1 MSKLTKRQLKEEFNK
16 FLRENGCA
24 SKFYANLYHPK
35 AKRWR
40 KEILS
45 FRQTGRMVLHDSE
58 YKAIRYAFEWSESVE
73 GHDFW
78 EIKNRAWTTKYKELT
93 A

>member
-40 KEILS
+40 ERHKL
-45 FRQTGRMVLHDSE
+45 LHDFE
-58 YKAIRYAFEWSESVE
+58 YEAINYAFEWSESKTS
-73 GHDFW
+73 GYYWNCLSF
-78 EIKNRAWTTKYKELT
+78 AWARKYKELT

>member
-40 KEILS
+40 KV
-45 FRQTGRMVLHDSE
+45 RRVLHDFE
-58 YKAIRYAFEWSESVE
+58 YEAIEYAFGWAESIE
-73 GHDFW
+73 EHDFW

>member
-1 MSKLTKRQLKEEFNK
+1 MPKLTKRQLKEEFNK

-24 SKFYANLYHPK
+24 SKFYVNFYHPK

-40 KEILS
+40 KE
-45 FRQTGRMVLHDSE
+45 RRVLHDFKYGAIIYAFLWGESPE
-58 YKAIRYAFEWSESVE
+58 KINYWEILDDIWRIRYR
-73 GHDFW
+73 
-78 EIKNRAWTTKYKELT
+78 KLT